1 MGKGIVIGSG
11 RPGKKVR
18 VRYPSMIGGY
28 ITHTFISKA
37 EANRYIEDLNM
48 CQRNRVKI
56 TEVK

>member
-1 MGKGIVIGSG
+1 MGKRVVIRSN

-18 VRYPSMIGGY
+18 IRYPSMMGSY

-37 EANRYIEDLNM
+37 EANRYIGGLNM